1 MISGICFFTCV
12 TTDLIMK
19 SVTLEG
25 FGGIITVQKRIVV
38 RAFTQ
43 LEQLCWTF
51 MFVRVVKLV
60 DAIPV
65 RFSLK

>member
-1 MISGICFFTCV
+1 
-12 TTDLIMK
+12 LIMK

>member
-1 MISGICFFTCV
+1 
-12 TTDLIMK
+12 MK

-25 FGGIITVQKRIVV
+25 FDGIITVQKRIVA

-43 LEQLCWTF
+43 LEQLCWIF
-51 MFVRVVKLV
+51 ICVREVKSV

-65 RFSLK
+65 NCSLK